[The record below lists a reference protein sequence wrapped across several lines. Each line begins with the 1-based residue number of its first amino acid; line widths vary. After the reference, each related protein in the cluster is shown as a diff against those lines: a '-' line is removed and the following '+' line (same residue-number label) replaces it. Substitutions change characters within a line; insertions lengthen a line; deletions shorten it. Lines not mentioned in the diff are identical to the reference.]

1 MQFSQTEE
9 KRNYQKSNK
18 RL

>member
-18 RL
+18 S